1 MSKKDVDRLIVD
13 IKLSGIEDLLL
24 KAQEAHFD
32 EVRDLYLNEAIKYIG
47 DWQLDRM
54 TREEIDKYCERY
66 GK

>member
-1 MSKKDVDRLIVD
+1 MKDKNVDRLIVD
-13 IKLSGIEDLLL
+13 IKLSGIEDLLM
-24 KAQEAHFD
+24 KAQAAHFD
-32 EVRDLYLNEAIKYIG
+32 EIRDLYLNEAIKYIG